1 MICRVG
7 KLGDRPKWSMISGK
21 RWGATGTKLEFPRLV
36 FSLRLLFLFLFSSS
50 LSCPYFPPHLHEVR

>member
-36 FSLRLLFLFLFSSS
+36 FSLRLLFLFLFLFSSRPFVS
-50 LSCPYFPPHLHEVR
+50 LFSTASS